1 MAFERDKLLYE
12 VSKLYYEDKMTQEKV
27 AKQMGLS
34 RQRVQRFLDAARKEG
49 IVQIHLVNPMSSCR
63 KLEEKLEQHFK
74 LTKAI
79 VIPCGIKTEE
89 IIRKNIGKAAAI
101 YLEKSIHDNDIIGI
115 GWGRTVYEII
125 NYFNPNK
132 KIPITA
138 VPLIGGIG
146 QMSADFQVNELV
158 KKFAEKAGGT
168 FIPFYVP
175 ALVDTDEIINVLFS
189 DTNIGKVAKLWGKVN
204 IAVIGIG
211 GPLSKDSYIPTSY
224 YNEADIDLLKKEESA
239 GDILSYFLCQN
250 GKLCTSQ
257 LSKKVMGISPEL
269 LRKIKRVVAVAGSLR
284 KKDAI
289 FSALEGKFIDVLVTD
304 DNVAKSILKNKLY
317 NFHNELY

>member
-12 VSKLYYEDKMTQEKV
+12 VSKLYYEEKMTQEKV

-49 IVQIHLVNPMSSCR
+49 IVQINLVNPMSSCR
-63 KLEEKLEQHFK
+63 KLEEKLEQHFN

-89 IIRKNIGKAAAI
+89 IIRKNIGRAAAT
-101 YLEKSIHDNDIIGI
+101 YLEKSIHDDDIIGI

-146 QMSADFQVNELV
+146 QISADFQVNELV
-158 KKFAEKAGGT
+158 KKFAEKAGGA
-168 FIPFYVP
+168 FVPFYVP
-175 ALVDTDEIINVLFS
+175 ALVDTNEIVNVLFS
-189 DTNIGKVAKLWGKVN
+189 DTNVGKVAKLWEKVN

-224 YNEADIDLLKKEESA
+224 YNGADIDLLKKEESV
-239 GDILSYFLCQN
+239 GDILSYFLCKN

-257 LSKKVMGISPEL
+257 LSKKVMGILPEL

-289 FSALEGKFIDVLVTD
+289 SSALNGKFIDVLVTD
-304 DNVAKSILKNKLY
+304 DNVAKSILKK
-317 NFHNELY
+317 